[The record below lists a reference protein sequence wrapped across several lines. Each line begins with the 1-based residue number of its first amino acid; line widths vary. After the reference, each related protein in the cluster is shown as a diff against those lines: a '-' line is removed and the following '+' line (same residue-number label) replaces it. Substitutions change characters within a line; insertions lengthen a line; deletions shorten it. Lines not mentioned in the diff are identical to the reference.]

1 MWVKLVPSVEGFKI
15 KTEVSWGGRIQSWGW
30 LWTLSAASAVPS
42 PTWQPALQTLNLS
55 ALQIMWTNS
64 LKQISLSTNYWFC
77 FSGEMTK
84 SVFFP
89 PMVKLPWY
97 NTLKIQLIYSEAT
110 QSYFSALVPISLPS
124 LPSTFHCLMKE
135 NIYFLCTVSSFSLL
149 ESQRK
154 KFVFFLIHNMSWKY
168 HFHKRCSPNFNNT

>member
-110 QSYFSALVPISLPS
+110 QVIFFCLGPNLFAIPALNFPLLDEREYLFPLHCFIFFTAGVSEKEIS
-124 LPSTFHCLMKE
+124 
-135 NIYFLCTVSSFSLL
+135 I
-149 ESQRK
+149 
-154 KFVFFLIHNMSWKY
+154 FLIHNMSWKY
-168 HFHKRCSPNFNNT
+168 HFHKRCSPYFNNT